1 MNKKEIQAVA
11 LFAFPTF
18 TKNVCQIYQLT
29 FIFSLRMNFG
39 FMFTHCEYSFYK
51 SLTYRETSSSKDLEK
66 ASSNVENDMH
76 VMELSNL
83 NYNYKTFLYMGH

>member
-1 MNKKEIQAVA
+1 MNKKELQAVA
-11 LFAFPTF
+11 LFACPTF
-18 TKNVCQIYQLT
+18 IKNVCQIYQLT

-51 SLTYRETSSSKDLEK
+51 SLTYRETLFSKSLEK
-66 ASSNVENDMH
+66 ASSN